1 MQRRDSAYR
10 EFDRSPAS
18 VAAMPGWVLLDF
30 GTDWCGHC
38 IAARSAVDRWLGP
51 HPEIDHLR
59 IEDDRGRPLGRAHD
73 VKLWPTLVLV
83 RDGREL
89 ARVVRPREARDLWP
103 LDEALKKQSGQ

>member
-1 MQRRDSAYR
+1 MTRRDTAYPDLSR
-10 EFDRSPAS
+10 APSV
-18 VAAMPGWVLLDF
+18 VAAMPGWLLLDF
-30 GTDWCGHC
+30 GTDWCGHW
-38 IAARSAVDRWLGP
+38 IAARSAVDRWRGP

>member
-1 MQRRDSAYR
+1 MSTAYVAHQPERAEIDSA
-10 EFDRSPAS
+10 
-18 VAAMPGWVLLDF
+18 PGILVLDF